1 MLAMLFNEFR
11 EMMIKGT
18 VLYSST
24 GNPLELELDSML
36 ASVGNRRVVE

>member
-1 MLAMLFNEFR
+1 MPRHLIRDAHESN

-24 GNPLELELDSML
+24 GKEDPLELDSML
-36 ASVGNRRVVE
+36 ASVGNR